1 MDNATSVSVPMLSG
15 TGTFQHW
22 NDAQNNLSVTRV
34 PLSKS
39 ACLLLVQ
46 PHGASSLQKVET
58 LTFQHK
64 FLTWLKNLSPRY
76 GSRDTGCHLWGGSPW
91 TVGSWAHPS
100 AQGRTGRG
108 GSRCVG
114 VG

>member
-22 NDAQNNLSVTRV
+22 SDVQNHLSVTRV

-46 PHGASSLQKVET
+46 PHGTSGLQKVEAI
-58 LTFQHK
+58 TFQHK
-64 FLTWLKNLSPRY
+64 FLTWLKNLSPR
-76 GSRDTGCHLWGGSPW
+76 
-91 TVGSWAHPS
+91 
-100 AQGRTGRG
+100 
-108 GSRCVG
+108 
-114 VG
+114 